1 MPNPTITL
9 VAESAPERWQAAWW
23 RSIADHWPVRGDP
36 PTLQLM
42 TLEDAQR
49 DPSRISGS
57 AVALIIEQAD
67 LRTLHAL
74 ADMLYQRGAP
84 SLFVT
89 PNADDRSFDELASD
103 AVILLPRDAAP
114 PVCGA
119 VLATLAQRQPAFES
133 MLQEVGFAR
142 RFQSG
147 IRGEMDR
154 VHEELQ
160 LAALVQR
167 DFLPKALP
175 NIPALDF
182 GVLFR
187 PCGYVSG
194 DIYDIVRLDEHHV
207 GFFIADAIGHG
218 VPAALMTM
226 VIARSLPMKEITGDS
241 FRIVPPGEA
250 LFRLNEELIRRQ
262 GESPRFASAVYGVI
276 DDRTMR
282 VTLASAGHPWPLRM
296 TSGDIEKIE
305 TDGGLLG
312 VFPGEQYPEI
322 SFTLNHGE
330 TLILH
335 SDGFETAFPEPGA
348 DHYGRRLPTAH
359 YVRHFTDLAATV
371 RMGSELPGAM
381 NRLGEALDAQIGSL
395 HQHDDLTALAISPRR
410 VGAVQPHPAQKRNR
424 HAA

>member
-9 VAESAPERWQAAWW
+9 VAESAPERWQAIWW
-23 RSIADHWPVRGDP
+23 RAVADHWPIEPGS
-36 PTLQLM
+36 PTLQLL
-42 TLEDAQR
+42 TLEEALR
-49 DPSRISGS
+49 EPGRMHG
-57 AVALIIEQAD
+57 AAAALIVEDAD
-67 LRTLHAL
+67 ARTLHAF
-74 ADMLYQRGAP
+74 ADALHQRGLAGLFLSPPGVALAP
-84 SLFVT
+84 G
-89 PNADDRSFDELASD
+89 LASD
-103 AVILLPRDAAP
+103 AVVTLPRDAEPA
-114 PVCGA
+114 VAGA
-119 VLATLAQRQPAFES
+119 ILATLAQRQPAFES

-160 LAALVQR
+160 LAAQVQR
-167 DFLPKALP
+167 DFLPKELP
-175 NIPALDF
+175 SVPGLDF
-182 GVLFR
+182 GALFR

-194 DIYDIVRLDEHHV
+194 DIYDVVRLDERRV

-226 VIARSLPMKEITGDS
+226 VIARTLPMKETSGETT
-241 FRIVPPGEA
+241 RVVPPGEA

-276 DDRTMR
+276 DQRDLR
-282 VTLASAGHPWPLRM
+282 VTIASAGHPWPLRM
-296 TSGDIEKIE
+296 RDGDIEKIE

-312 VFPGEQYPEI
+312 IFPGEQYPEV
-322 SFTLNHGE
+322 SFELRPGE

-348 DHYGRRLPTAH
+348 DHYGRRLPTSH
-359 YVRHFTDLAATV
+359 YVRHFTDLAALV
-371 RMGSELPGAM
+371 RGGAVM
-381 NRLGEALDAQIGSL
+381 DEAIDRLGRALDAQIGSL
-395 HQHDDLTALAISPRR
+395 HQHDDLTALAITPRKAAGELAR
-410 VGAVQPHPAQKRNR
+410 PVR